1 MGEIMTAAIV
11 PPVLI
16 LIGLSMGFLMLK
28 LQGGEE

>member
-1 MGEIMTAAIV
+1 MGEIMMAAIV